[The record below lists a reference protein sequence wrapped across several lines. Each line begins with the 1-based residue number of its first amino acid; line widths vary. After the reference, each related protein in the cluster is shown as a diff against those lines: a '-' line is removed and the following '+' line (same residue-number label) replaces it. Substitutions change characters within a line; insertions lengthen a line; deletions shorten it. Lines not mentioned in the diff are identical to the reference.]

1 MAEQAWCN
9 MDLLKQI
16 QFNLDNLMF
25 AIKFDVWDLQP
36 DVQNRML
43 LKCDEIQGEL
53 NRVKESKR

>member
-1 MAEQAWCN
+1 MAEQAWRN

-36 DVQNRML
+36 DMQSRML

>member
-1 MAEQAWCN
+1 

-43 LKCDEIQGEL
+43 IKCDEIQAEL
-53 NRVKESKR
+53 NKVKESKR

>member
-25 AIKFDVWDLQP
+25 AIKFNVWDLQP

-43 LKCDEIQGEL
+43 MKCDEIQAEL
-53 NRVKESKR
+53 NKVKESKR

>member
-1 MAEQAWCN
+1 

-16 QFNLDNLMF
+16 QFNLDNLAF

-43 LKCDEIQGEL
+43 LKLDEIQAEL
-53 NRVKESKR
+53 NKVKESKR

>member
-1 MAEQAWCN
+1 

-25 AIKFDVWDLQP
+25 AIKFDVWDLRP

-43 LKCDEIQGEL
+43 MKCDEIQGEL
-53 NRVKESKR
+53 NRVKESR